1 MTRHETMHE
10 VYPIL
15 FAEDAAFKDTYG
27 GMSGMVFL
35 ESHRIV
41 PRDVDSDT
49 VVVFMHPTGGG
60 AFLPFVQ
67 ALARAGLHVIYC
79 NSRYRGNDSA
89 LIMEKVV
96 VDLGQAI
103 ADARRRFGY
112 ERVVLAGWSGGG
124 SLSLYYQQQ
133 ARHATVTAT
142 PAGDPPNLTEA
153 ELVPADAML
162 LVAAHPS
169 RHRVLVDSLDP
180 SITDEA
186 RPDARDEQLDLYAP
200 RGPKPPYDPAFVEDF
215 RAAQRERNRRI
226 TAAVKQ
232 RLAELRAAGRPD
244 DERGFVVRGT
254 MADPRWLDPTI
265 DPNERRPGMSYLGD
279 PRVVND
285 GPVGLARFCTL
296 RSWLSQ
302 WSIDDARGDG
312 IAAAADVG
320 VPTLVVCNGADEVCT
335 PGYAQ
340 ELFDGVGHPDKT
352 FLRIDGANHYYLGRE
367 QIPRL
372 AEAVTQ
378 CMTWL
383 AERGLAPVAVA

>member
-1 MTRHETMHE
+1 MNRHETAHE
-10 VYPIL
+10 VYPII
-15 FAEDAAFKDTYG
+15 FSEDAGFKDTYG

-41 PRDVDSDT
+41 PVDVPSDT
-49 VVVFMHPTGGG
+49 VVVFMHPIGGG

-67 ALARAGLHVIYC
+67 ALARAGMHVIYC

-96 VDLGQAI
+96 IDLGQAI
-103 ADARRRFGY
+103 VDARRRFGY

-124 SLSLYYQQQ
+124 SLSLFYQQQ
-133 ARHATVTAT
+133 ARSPTVTTT
-142 PAGDPPNLTEA
+142 PAGDPLDLTAA
-153 ELVPADAML
+153 ELPPADAML

-169 RHRVLVDSLDP
+169 RHRVLVDSMDP
-180 SITDEA
+180 SITDEL
-186 RPDARDEQLDLYAP
+186 RPDDRDPSLDLYAP
-200 RGPKPPYDPAFVEDF
+200 EGPQPPFGDAFVERF

-226 TAAVKQ
+226 TAWVKEQ
-232 RLAELRAAGRPD
+232 LAALRAAGRPD

-254 MADPRWLDPTI
+254 MADPRWLDPAI
-265 DPNERRPGMSYLGD
+265 DPNERAPGVSFLGD

-312 IAAAADVG
+312 IVAAADVG
-320 VPTLVVCNGADEVCT
+320 APTLVICNGADEICT
-335 PGYAQ
+335 PAYAQ
-340 ELFDGVGHPDKT
+340 ELFDAVGHADKT
-352 FLRIDGANHYYLGRE
+352 LVRIPGANHYYHGRD
-367 QIPRL
+367 QSPKVQ
-372 AEAVTQ
+372 EATAN
-378 CMTWL
+378 CTDWL
-383 AERGLAPVAVA
+383 AARGLSPAAR